1 MVPAMFV
8 LLLLFLFFVI
18 VISLI
23 SCDCCQ
29 VPSLLDIYIMMYCTA
44 VLCKG
49 STQMGC
55 ADLPSLD
62 MMDYHCSAINILFI
76 LRL

>member
-1 MVPAMFV
+1 MVPVMLV
-8 LLLLFLFFVI
+8 LLLLLFLFSVI

-29 VPSLLDIYIMMYCTA
+29 VACLLDIYIMMYCTA

-49 STQMGC
+49 SEQMGC
-55 ADLPSLD
+55 ADLPSSD
-62 MMDYHCSAINILFI
+62 MMDYHCGAINILLF
-76 LRL
+76 

>member
-1 MVPAMFV
+1 MVPAAFV
-8 LLLLFLFFVI
+8 LLLLFLFSVI

-23 SCDCCQ
+23 SCDCCE
-29 VPSLLDIYIMMYCTA
+29 VACLLDIYIMMYCTA

-49 STQMGC
+49 C
-55 ADLPSLD
+55 ADLLSSD
-62 MMDYHCSAINILFI
+62 MMDYRCGAINILFI